1 MKILLK
7 SAFAGVSLLALGVPA
22 YAQEITPDGAEDTA
36 GDAGEIIVTARR
48 RDESA
53 QDVPLVVNAVT
64 ADTIAKLNFRE
75 FKDIAATVPGLQL
88 NSSANGIG
96 SQATLRGV
104 NFDVNA
110 SGNNG
115 TIEFYLND
123 APVSSNIVFQT
134 MFDVAQIEVLRG
146 PQGTLRGR
154 ASPSGSITL
163 TTRRPDLNEIGGYLN
178 MTGTTQN
185 AINVNAAF
193 GLPIIQDVLALR
205 VAGVYEQNDGN
216 DVHRLGGGVNPSV
229 KSKGIRASLRFDPT
243 DFITIDANY
252 ARLFR
257 DAVQYDQV
265 ESANLADPK
274 LPASPTLVGPRDRLA
289 VEQIPRTFHQD
300 FHVFNW
306 RAEVRFAGQKL
317 NYVGGYNRAWYS
329 TVDPNDKGNF
339 FGLNQLAVYDGLPA
353 FPPFN
358 GTGTPSLQLVP
369 AFGQLSQNTTT
380 LAPQETHEVRLSSDE
395 RLFGLFDYVLGGM
408 INKSSSEV
416 VLRTGTPLINVP
428 VSFDNGATF
437 VGFLPT
443 LVNDSLVLRDGNTLE
458 RSLFGNVT
466 FHLGEKTE
474 ISAGARYIHFRDS
487 STLAITTNGVTES
500 YASPQ
505 VNEKN
510 WIYSASLKH
519 RFNESL
525 MAYASFGTSWRPGS
539 TTNGIVDRNNIQKS
553 PRTLQYLFPP
563 SEKSKSYEIG
573 VKSDWLDRRLRVNVS
588 AYLQDFDNY
597 IYSAPN
603 IYAVAVTRG
612 QGGVLQEGV
621 NLLSPGLAVGVPAQ
635 VKGVEADISWNTR
648 HFTAGASINYAI
660 SKIKNGLIPCNP
672 YVDAQGNPRVP
683 DVADINGPNGAAP
696 GEQFALCNANFRAGT
711 LPPFSATLNAEY
723 NAALSDKVDGYIRG
737 LASIYGK
744 SQNDPANKFD
754 DVPAYALINLYAGI
768 RDPDGVW
775 DVGFF
780 AKNLFNSRQ
789 VLTRNATAYST
800 SYYSPATAGET
811 AINGESAYRL
821 ITTTQPREFGLN
833 VRYSFGS
840 R

>member
-1 MKILLK
+1 MKTMLK
-7 SAFAGVSLLALGVPA
+7 SAFAGVSLLALSIPVH
-22 YAQEITPDGAEDTA
+22 AQEVAPEGGEEAA
-36 GDAGEIIVTARR
+36 SDAGEIIVTARR

-75 FKDIAATVPGLQL
+75 FKDIAATVPGLAL
-88 NSSANGIG
+88 NSSANGVG

-134 MFDVAQIEVLRG
+134 MFDVGQIEVLRG

-154 ASPSGSITL
+154 ASPSGSITV
-163 TTRRPDLNEIGGYLN
+163 TTRRPDLSEIGGYVN

-205 VAGVYEQNDGN
+205 VAGVYEENDGN
-216 DVHRLGGGVNPSV
+216 DIHRLGGGVNPSV
-229 KSKGIRASLRFDPT
+229 RSKGIRASLRFDPT

-265 ESANLADPK
+265 ESANLADPI
-274 LPASPTLVGPRDRLA
+274 LAASPTLIGPRDRLA
-289 VEQIPRTFHQD
+289 VEQIPRSFHQD

-329 TVDPNDKGNF
+329 TVDPADKGNY
-339 FGLNQLAVYDGLPA
+339 FGLNQLPTYTDLPA

-358 GTGTPSLQLVP
+358 GTGTLAPQLVP
-369 AFGQLSQNTTT
+369 AFGLLSQNTTT

-395 RLFGLFDYVLGGM
+395 RLFGIFDYVLGGM
-408 INKSSSEV
+408 INKGSSEV
-416 VLRTGTPLINVP
+416 VLRTGTPLINAP
-428 VSFDNGATF
+428 ISLDNGATY

-443 LVNDSLVLRDGNTLE
+443 FVRDSLVLRNGNTLE

-466 FHLGEKTE
+466 VHIGEQTE
-474 ISAGARYIHFRDS
+474 ISGGARYINFRDS
-487 STLAITTNGVTES
+487 SSLVIDGATIPSPAATTQN
-500 YASPQ
+500 
-505 VNEKN
+505 N
-510 WIYSASLKH
+510 WIYSASVKH

-539 TTNGIVDRNNIQKS
+539 TTNGIVDRNNGIKS

-563 SEKSKSYEIG
+563 AEKSKSYEIG
-573 VKSDWLDRRLRVNVS
+573 IKSDWLDRRLRVNVT

-603 IYAVAVTRG
+603 IYAVATNPDPNNPG
-612 QGGVLQEGV
+612 QTISAV

-635 VKGVEADISWNTR
+635 VKGIEADISWNTP
-648 HFTAGASINYAI
+648 HFTAGASVNYAI

-672 YVDAQGNPRVP
+672 YFDAQGNPVVP
-683 DVADINGPNGAAP
+683 TVDQITGPNGAAP
-696 GEQFALCNANFRAGT
+696 GEQFAVCPVDFRAGT
-711 LPPFSATLNAEY
+711 LPPFSATVHAEY
-723 NAALSDKVDGYIRG
+723 NASLSGRVDGYLRG
-737 LASIYGK
+737 LVSIYGD
-744 SQNDPANKFD
+744 SQNDPANRFD
-754 DVPAYALINLYAGI
+754 DVPAYALANLYAGI
-768 RDPDGVW
+768 RDPDGAW
-775 DVGFF
+775 DVGLFV
-780 AKNLFNSRQ
+780 KNLFNTQR

-800 SYYSPATAGET
+800 SYYSPATAGSN
-811 AINGESAYRL
+811 AINAESAYRL
-821 ITTTQPREFGLN
+821 ITTNQPREFGLN

>member
-1 MKILLK
+1 MKIMLK
-7 SAFAGVSLLALGVPA
+7 SAFAGVSLLALSVPTH
-22 YAQEITPDGAEDTA
+22 AQEITPDAAEDTA
-36 GDAGEIIVTARR
+36 GDAGDIIVTARR

-75 FKDIAATVPGLQL
+75 FKDIAATVPGLAL
-88 NSSANGIG
+88 NSSANGVG

-134 MFDVAQIEVLRG
+134 MFDVGQIEVLRG

-154 ASPSGSITL
+154 ASPSGSITV
-163 TTRRPDLNEIGGYLN
+163 TTRRPDLSEIGGYVN

-205 VAGVYEQNDGN
+205 VAGVYEENDGN
-216 DVHRLGGGVNPSV
+216 DIHRLGGGVNPSV

-243 DFITIDANY
+243 DFITIDASY

-265 ESANLADPK
+265 ESANLADPV
-274 LPASPTLVGPRDRLA
+274 LAPSPTQIGPRDRLA

-329 TVDPNDKGNF
+329 TVDPADKGNF
-339 FGLNQLAVYDGLPA
+339 FGLNPLPTFTDLPA

-358 GTGTPSLQLVP
+358 GTGTLAPQLVP
-369 AFGQLSQNTTT
+369 AFGLLSQNTTT

-395 RLFGLFDYVLGGM
+395 RLFGIFDYVLGGM

-428 VSFDNGATF
+428 LTFDNGATY

-443 LVNDSLVLRDGNTLE
+443 LVNNSLVLRNGNTLE

-466 FHLGEKTE
+466 VHIGEQTE
-474 ISAGARYIHFRDS
+474 ISGGARYINFRDS
-487 STLAITTNGVTES
+487 SSLVIDGVNIPSPATTQN
-500 YASPQ
+500 
-505 VNEKN
+505 N

-539 TTNGIVDRNNIQKS
+539 TTNGIVDRNNAEKS

-563 SEKSKSYEIG
+563 AEKSKSYEIG
-573 VKSDWLDRRLRVNVS
+573 IKSDWLDRRLRVNVT

-603 IYAVAVTRG
+603 IYAIAATRD
-612 QGGVLQEGV
+612 QNNVLQEAV

-635 VKGVEADISWNTR
+635 VKGIEADISWNTPG
-648 HFTAGASINYAI
+648 FTAGASLNYSI

-672 YVDAQGNPRVP
+672 YPGVP
-683 DVADINGPNGAAP
+683 TVQDIKNAAP
-696 GEQFALCNANFRAGT
+696 GEQFALCTVNFRAGT
-711 LPPFSATLNAEY
+711 LPPFSATLHAEY
-723 NAALSDKVDGYIRG
+723 NTALSGKVDGYLRG
-737 LASIYGK
+737 LVSIYGD
-744 SQNDPANKFD
+744 SQNDPANRFD
-754 DVPAYALINLYAGI
+754 DVPAYALANLYAGI
-768 RDPDGVW
+768 RDPDGAW
-775 DVGFF
+775 DVGLFV
-780 AKNLFNSRQ
+780 KNLFDTQR
-789 VLTRNATAYST
+789 VLSRNATAYST
-800 SYYSPATAGET
+800 AYYSPATAGSN

-821 ITTTQPREFGLN
+821 ITTNPPREFGLN

>member
-1 MKILLK
+1 MKTMLK
-7 SAFAGVSLLALGVPA
+7 SAFAGVSLLALSIPA
-22 YAQEITPDGAEDTA
+22 YAQESAPA
-36 GDAGEIIVTARR
+36 GDEEAASDAGDIIVTARR

-64 ADTIAKLNFRE
+64 ADTLAKLNFRE
-75 FKDIAATVPGLQL
+75 FKDIAATVPGLSL

-134 MFDVAQIEVLRG
+134 MFDVGQIEVLRG

-154 ASPSGSITL
+154 ASPSGSITV
-163 TTRRPDLNEIGGYLN
+163 TTRRPDLSEIGGYIN

-243 DFITIDANY
+243 DFITIDASY

-265 ESANLADPK
+265 ESANLADPT
-274 LPASPTLVGPRDRLA
+274 LPASPTLIGPRDRLA

-329 TVDPNDKGNF
+329 TVDPADKGNF
-339 FGLNQLAVYDGLPA
+339 FGLNQLPTFTGLPA

-358 GTGTPSLQLVP
+358 GTGTLAPQLVP
-369 AFGQLSQNTTT
+369 AFGLLSQNTTT

-395 RLFGLFDYVLGGM
+395 RLFGIFDYVLGGM

-428 VSFDNGATF
+428 VPDGQGGFAA
-437 VGFLPT
+437 FLPT
-443 LVNDSLVLRDGNTLE
+443 FVQNSLVLRNGNTLE

-466 FHLGEKTE
+466 VHIGEQTE
-474 ISAGARYIHFRDS
+474 ISGGARYINFRDS
-487 STLAITTNGVTES
+487 SSLVIDGVTIP
-500 YASPQ
+500 SPTTTQ
-505 VNEKN
+505 NN

-539 TTNGIVDRNNIQKS
+539 TTNGIVDRNNAEKS

-563 SEKSKSYEIG
+563 AEKSKSYEIG
-573 VKSDWLDRRLRVNVS
+573 IKSDWLDRRLRVNVT

-603 IYAVAVTRG
+603 IYAIAATRD
-612 QGGVLQEGV
+612 QNNVLQEAV

-635 VKGVEADISWNTR
+635 VKGVEAEISWNTPG
-648 HFTAGASINYAI
+648 FTAGASLNYSI

-672 YVDAQGNPRVP
+672 YPGVP
-683 DVADINGPNGAAP
+683 TVQDIKNAAP
-696 GEQFALCNANFRAGT
+696 GEQFALCTANFRAGT
-711 LPPFSATLNAEY
+711 LPPFSATLHAEY
-723 NAALSDKVDGYIRG
+723 NTALSGKIDGYLRG
-737 LASIYGK
+737 LVSIYGD
-744 SQNDPANKFD
+744 SQNDPANRFD
-754 DVPAYALINLYAGI
+754 DVPAYALANLYAGI

-775 DVGFF
+775 DVGLF
-780 AKNLFNSRQ
+780 AKNLFNTQR
-789 VLTRNATAYST
+789 VLSRNATAYST
-800 SYYSPATAGET
+800 AYYSPATAGSN

-821 ITTTQPREFGLN
+821 ITTNQPREFGLN

>member
-1 MKILLK
+1 MKIMLK
-7 SAFAGVSLLALGVPA
+7 SAFAGVSLLALSAPLH
-22 YAQEITPDGAEDTA
+22 AQEITPDAAEDTA
-36 GDAGEIIVTARR
+36 SDAGDIIVTARR

-75 FKDIAATVPGLQL
+75 FRDIAATVPGLSL

-163 TTRRPDLNEIGGYLN
+163 TTRRPDLSEIGGYIN

-193 GLPIIQDVLALR
+193 GMPIIQDVLALR

-216 DVHRLGGGVNPSV
+216 DVRRLGGGLNPYV

-252 ARLFR
+252 ARLVR
-257 DAVQYDQV
+257 DARQWDQV
-265 ESANLADPK
+265 ESANLADGT
-274 LPASPTLVGPRDRLA
+274 LPASPTLIRASDRLA
-289 VEQIPRTFHQD
+289 VAQIPRTFHQEFD
-300 FHVFNW
+300 VWNW

-317 NYVGGYNRAWYS
+317 NYVGSYNKAWYS

-339 FGLNQLAVYDGLPA
+339 FGSTILPVFNGLPA

-358 GTGTPSLQLVP
+358 GTGTLAPQAVP
-369 AFGQLSQNTTT
+369 AYGLLSQNTTT
-380 LAPQETHEVRLSSDE
+380 AAPQETHEVRFSSDE
-395 RLFGLFDYVLGGM
+395 RLFGLIDYVVGGM
-408 INKSSSEV
+408 INKTSSDV
-416 VLRTGTPLINVP
+416 VLRAATPLINVP
-428 VSFDNGATF
+428 ITFDNGATY

-443 LVNDSLVLRDGNTLE
+443 LVNNSLVLRGGSTLE

-466 FHLGEKTE
+466 VHIGDKTE
-474 ISAGARYIHFRDS
+474 ISGGARYINFRDS
-487 STLAITTNGVTES
+487 SSLVIDGVNIPSPTTTE
-500 YASPQ
+500 
-505 VNEKN
+505 NN
-510 WIYSASLKH
+510 WIYSASVKH
-519 RFNESL
+519 RFNDSL
-525 MAYASFGTSWRPGS
+525 MAYFSFGTSWRPGS
-539 TTNGIVDRNNIQKS
+539 TTNGIVDRNNAQKS

-573 VKSDWLDRRLRVNVS
+573 IKSDWLDRRLRLNVT

-603 IYAVAVTRG
+603 IYAIATDTLG
-612 QGGVLQEGV
+612 NSTV

-635 VKGVEADISWNTR
+635 VKGVEAELSWNTP
-648 HFTAGASINYAI
+648 HFSAGASVNYAI
-660 SKIKNGLIPCNP
+660 SKIKNGVIPCNP

-683 DVADINGPNGAAP
+683 TLADIQAAAP
-696 GEQFALCNANFRAGT
+696 GEQFAVCNVDFRAGT
-711 LPPFSATLNAEY
+711 LPPFSATLHAEY
-723 NAALSDKVDGYIRG
+723 NTALSGKVDGYIRG
-737 LASIYGK
+737 LASIYGD
-744 SQNDPANKFD
+744 SQNDPSNKYD
-754 DVPAYALINLYAGI
+754 DVPAYALFNFYAGI
-768 RDPDGVW
+768 RDPDGAW
-775 DVGFF
+775 DVGLF
-780 AKNLFNSRQ
+780 AKNLFNVQRT
-789 VLTRNATAYST
+789 LTRNATAFSS
-800 SYYSPATAGET
+800 SYYSPATAGQA
-811 AINGESAYRL
+811 AITEPSAYRL
-821 ITTTQPREFGLN
+821 ITTNQPREFGLN